1 MPAAQKHMPKTD
13 SDLNQVYIKRL
24 ALVDNERQPYIFL
37 YMLLLV
43 LSLFGDDFLFTVYR
57 VKETAY

>member
-24 ALVDNERQPYIFL
+24 PLVNNERQPYFCL
-37 YMLLLV
+37 NMLLLV
-43 LSLFGDDFLFTVYR
+43 LSVFGNDFLYTVYR